1 MGRKSSCASALAAG
15 CLEGHVY
22 LVTNLV
28 YTLFICVS
36 YVKIKDIIYGM
47 ANSTETLA
55 KSTKDAPATLR
66 LSEQLCDQIEERIA
80 TGIYSPGTR
89 LDEQELASE
98 FGVSRTPIREALIQ
112 LSAVGLIEVR
122 PRRGAIVTEI
132 DPVRLCEMF
141 DVMAELEA
149 MCGSLAARR
158 MTPTEQQ
165 ELIDAHT
172 ACEEARTNG
181 EPDKYYRLNGVFH
194 HKIYAASHNQFL
206 AEQASILHRRLRPY
220 RRLQLRVRNR
230 IANSYA
236 EHQEILDAIIE
247 GKPDKAANCLRRHI
261 IVQGERFADL
271 IASLGMLDSARR
283 KAD

>member
-1 MGRKSSCASALAAG
+1 MKLSS
-15 CLEGHVY
+15 
-22 LVTNLV
+22 T
-28 YTLFICVS
+28 
-36 YVKIKDIIYGM
+36 
-47 ANSTETLA
+47 
-55 KSTKDAPATLR
+55 TLR
-66 LSEQLCDQIEERIA
+66 LSEQLCDEIEERIA
-80 TGIYSPGTR
+80 TGKYSPGTR
-89 LDEQELASE
+89 LDEQELANE

-112 LSAVGLIEVR
+112 LSAVGLLEVR

-149 MCGSLAARR
+149 MCGRLAARR
-158 MTPTEQQ
+158 MTTAEQAD
-165 ELIDAHT
+165 LMAAHK
-172 ACEEARTNG
+172 ACEEARING

-230 IANSYA
+230 IDNSYA
-236 EHQEILDAIIE
+236 EHQAILDAILE
-247 GKPDKAANCLRRHI
+247 GNSEQAAACLRQHI

-271 IASLGMLDSARR
+271 ISSLGMLGSGAKGGKPASLHTEPKLADAAFESARP
-283 KAD
+283 KFG